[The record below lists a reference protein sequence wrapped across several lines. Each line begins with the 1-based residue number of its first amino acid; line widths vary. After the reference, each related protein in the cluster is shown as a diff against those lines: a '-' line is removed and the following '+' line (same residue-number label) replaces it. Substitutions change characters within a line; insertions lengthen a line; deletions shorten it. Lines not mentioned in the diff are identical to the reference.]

1 MRIAEEVA
9 RLEAENER
17 LRATLSALLDAVKTA
32 AIALDNGALPEPEGP
47 IEAPLPEMER
57 VDRRGVEGAYRVDP
71 QDVLSRMGD

>member
-17 LRATLSALLDAVKTA
+17 LRATLTALLNAVKTA

-47 IEAPLPEMER
+47 IEEPLPEMEQ
-57 VDRRGVEGAYRVDP
+57 VERKGIQGAYRVDS